1 MNVLFFQSAQ
11 NDGVGYHRLEL
22 PYAYLDMPNKRHRL
36 GQLHQPDLEWADVLV
51 ISRVIDGNAW
61 DTHQLCKQF
70 GVKLVVDVDDLWILP
85 RNHILHGY
93 YQKTKYG
100 EKQEQFLCI
109 ADQVWTTNTRL
120 ADEIKPFN
128 TNVHIIPNALPYGD
142 GQFNDS
148 KNKSDRIRFF
158 YAGGHTHKHDIAL
171 LSEVNRSMRKDK
183 LFKEKGQFVLAG
195 GFENKQD
202 VYVDKIWED
211 MEKIYSGHAV
221 KSATYKR
228 LYGRDSYSYMDLY
241 KDADVGLIP
250 LEDNRFTMC
259 KSNLKILECAAKK
272 IPAIVS
278 DVATYTDNF
287 PPVLFASCENHF
299 KIEIE
304 SFIEMPDTV
313 NMFGQYLFDWAMEH
327 HYLPTVNKLR
337 EKVLNSI

>member
-61 DTHQLCKQF
+61 DTHQLCKRF

-148 KNKSDRIRFF
+148 KNQSDRIRFF

-171 LSEVNRSMRKDK
+171 LSDVNRAMRKDE

-211 MEKIYSGHAV
+211 MEKMYSGHAV

-228 LYGRDSYSYMDLY
+228 LFGRDTYSYMDLY

-250 LEDNRFTMC
+250 LEDNRFTRC

-278 DVATYTDNF
+278 DVATYRDNN
-287 PPVLFASCENHF
+287 PPVGFYKSELTF
-299 KIEIE
+299 KSYLYTYMELAA
-304 SFIEMPDTV
+304 MQMLD
-313 NMFGQYLFDWAMEH
+313 GQELHDWAMEH

-337 EKVLNSI
+337 EKALNSI